1 MVSKRSV
8 KGTLI
13 AMVGDGLALVRTGP
27 EPAPRKTPAS
37 ESARVLLPKLGRA
50 LSRPGLPRSSVFT
63 RPGIF
68 AYSAHPDNPRLLVQ
82 EAEDGSR
89 VTGRMIGAKF
99 VPCALPEIPVRK
111 PCSSGAESA

>member
-27 EPAPRKTPAS
+27 EPVPRKTPVS

-63 RPGIF
+63 RPGVF
-68 AYSAHPDNPRLLVQ
+68 AYSAHPDDPRFLVQ
-82 EAEDGSR
+82 QAEDGSR

-99 VPCALPEIPVRK
+99 VPCALPEVPVHK
-111 PCSSGAESA
+111 PG